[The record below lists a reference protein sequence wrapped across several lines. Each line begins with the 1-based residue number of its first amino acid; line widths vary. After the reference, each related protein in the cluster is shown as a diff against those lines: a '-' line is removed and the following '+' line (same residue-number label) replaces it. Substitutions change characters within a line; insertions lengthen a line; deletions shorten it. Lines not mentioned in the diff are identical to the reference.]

1 MGYTPHAWPFKLGKY
16 CFIPLELD
24 TIFSDKPIYIERER
38 LDKIRLESRA
48 GWIDINFIEYNGE

>member
-24 TIFSDKPIYIERER
+24 TIFSEKPIYIYRERER
-38 LDKIRLESRA
+38 DWIRL
-48 GWIDINFIEYNGE
+48 D